1 MRKYFIAIV
10 LAITNV
16 NLWAQKDFKWDI
28 ITESSKTQAQ
38 LYADVKNFINRAWE
52 AAGKNIVQEDEAKG
66 FIFAKGNVQLSVGA
80 RLAPRMYNFEY
91 DVKFYV
97 KDNKY
102 RIVIDNVFCNSA
114 QMTGGH
120 NTVEV
125 PRPDVADTY
134 PEKKGRK
141 LTGMNKKNY
150 EDMIYRLK
158 SEIQITADS
167 YLKYMSSDVEI
178 DTDW

>member
-1 MRKYFIAIV
+1 MRKYFIIMLV
-10 LAITNV
+10 FTSV

-28 ITESSKTQAQ
+28 ITESSKTQTQ
-38 LYADVKNFINRAWE
+38 LYVDVKNFINGVWQ

-66 FIFAKGNVQLSVGA
+66 FIFAKGNVQLSVGS

-97 KDNKY
+97 KDKKY
-102 RIVIDNVFCNSA
+102 RIIIDNVFCNSA
-114 QMTGGH
+114 QMTATSY

-125 PRPDVADTY
+125 PRPAVADVY
-134 PEKKGRK
+134 PESKGKK

-150 EDMIYRLK
+150 EDMVYRLK
-158 SEIQITADS
+158 SEIQTTADS
-167 YLKYMSSDVEI
+167 YLKYMSSGVEI